1 MQSLVG
7 LILKCESY
15 QRIACGY
22 NVHCRNGLRIASG
35 KELLLAIPLVV
46 KASEPQASL
55 LPREI
60 RSMSITPIMTSLHP
74 SPIARRVVQRDA
86 VHPNRGVLSP
96 PGEVGA
102 GQQRHK
108 LR

>member
-1 MQSLVG
+1 VQNLGG
-7 LILKCESY
+7 LILTCELY

-22 NVHCRNGLRIASG
+22 NVHCRNRLRIASG
-35 KELLLAIPLVV
+35 KDLLLAMPLVV

-60 RSMSITPIMTSLHP
+60 RSMLMTPIMTSLHP
-74 SPIARRVVQRDA
+74 SPIGRRVVQCDA
-86 VHPNRGVLSP
+86 VHPNREALSP
-96 PGEVGA
+96 PGEVVA
-102 GQQRHK
+102 EQQRHK